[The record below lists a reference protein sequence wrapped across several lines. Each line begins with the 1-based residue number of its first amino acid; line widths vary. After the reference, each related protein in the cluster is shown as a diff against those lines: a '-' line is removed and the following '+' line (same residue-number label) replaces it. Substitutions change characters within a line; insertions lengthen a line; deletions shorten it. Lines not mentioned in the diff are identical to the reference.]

1 MKFLLKVILICFL
14 FYQGKSNLALFFSL
28 KNDTI
33 FGTFCIMNF
42 GLLLEILAV
51 EEYRRD
57 GLVEI
62 SRRMFH
68 RSSSEMVKTSGF
80 LIQYLLIILYFLNR
94 YFDNN

>member
-14 FYQGKSNLALFFSL
+14 FYKGKSTLCLFFSL
-28 KNDTI
+28 KNDNI
-33 FGTFCIMNF
+33 FGFCIMNF
-42 GLLLEILAV
+42 GLLLETLAV